1 MSNPQQPP
9 ERASTGPAGIEPREP
24 VEPTTGTPVAGQ
36 PTAPHP
42 APGPAAPGP
51 AAKDRAATDP
61 AATNPTASE
70 TATDTPT
77 ATDTRL
83 TAAGPR
89 LLPATREHSGPA
101 APHAAGSESAVVGP
115 DGGTAQT
122 GAGARADA
130 AQPSASPVGRLA
142 ATVERLRHEVLAA
155 HAEADG
161 RALIELA
168 KGILVER
175 LRCGPAQA
183 ARQLAELTEQAGA
196 TPLEFAVEVIN
207 QASRDRLSEVTSA
220 FLAVA
225 AAQDGPEGTADPGSR
240 EDRSSAVRLRAAES
254 GALAADDTQAVADSL
269 LEHAL
274 APLGAEAVAI
284 WAVGSD
290 GSLTLAGSAGFSAAE
305 ADRWRYV
312 PPGVA
317 TVARHGLAERAGQWI
332 ASLSETGL
340 PSIGQHHHPDGGR
353 VALPAGTG
361 GRIHGVL
368 EIAWPA
374 PLDPQPPQIVR
385 QIEALAEL
393 CAHTL
398 ETGARLRPDENAKP
412 RVVPDAAE
420 LMDLADGLHDP
431 ALVLVPHLDA
441 DGDLVDFRI
450 QHANS
455 RFLDPA
461 GRPRGVI
468 NGALLLEAY
477 PMAAGPTEL
486 FDRIER
492 VYATGEP
499 FRAHRMRLT
508 ALVGDVPLS
517 AVADISISRHAN
529 SVLLIWRIEDEAA
542 RLASLLQ
549 HAQRLG
555 RIGGFEEN
563 LLTGEIT
570 WNGQLFAL
578 YGRSPSS
585 LPVPLEELS
594 AHAHP
599 DDAVAIGRFLRTL
612 LHHRR
617 SASTAFRLQR
627 PDGVTRH
634 IRVVAEPVLD
644 SDGRLFVVRGA
655 YQDISAQHWTE
666 VALAATRD
674 QLAHTEQQASERNRL
689 ALQLQHA
696 IMPPTQ
702 APLEADGLQVAVRY
716 RPAETEQ
723 LVGGDWYDAVVLP
736 SRLVLLCVGDVA
748 GHGIEAATSM
758 VVLRN
763 ALRGLAVTGAG
774 PGQLLSWLNM
784 VAHHLTGAVTATAV
798 CALYDPHRHTLRWA
812 RAGHLPPV
820 LVRGTDAAPLPLVRG
835 MLLGVVSDTVYEEH
849 EVQLAVDDTL
859 LMYTDGL
866 IERRDRSVEESLAQL
881 LTAARMVP
889 PTLDQQLDR
898 LLTYSKSDTDDDTCI
913 VGIRVG

>member
-1 MSNPQQPP
+1 MSDLRQPSEPQ
-9 ERASTGPAGIEPREP
+9 S
-24 VEPTTGTPVAGQ
+24 
-36 PTAPHP
+36 
-42 APGPAAPGP
+42 APGDHP
-51 AAKDRAATDP
+51 
-61 AATNPTASE
+61 
-70 TATDTPT
+70 
-77 ATDTRL
+77 
-83 TAAGPR
+83 
-89 LLPATREHSGPA
+89 
-101 APHAAGSESAVVGP
+101 SAV
-115 DGGTAQT
+115 DGTDGDGQ
-122 GAGARADA
+122 
-130 AQPSASPVGRLA
+130 ASPVGRLA
-142 ATVERLRHEVLAA
+142 ATVERLRREVRAA
-155 HAEADG
+155 QAEADG

-175 LRCGPAQA
+175 LGCGPAQA
-183 ARQLAELTEQAGA
+183 SRQLAELTAQAGV

-220 FLAVA
+220 FLAA
-225 AAQDGPEGTADPGSR
+225 TASADPDAGH
-240 EDRSSAVRLRAAES
+240 SSAVRLRAAES

-274 APLGAEAVAI
+274 TPLGAEAVAI
-284 WAVGSD
+284 WALGSD
-290 GSLTLAGSAGFSAAE
+290 GSLALAGSAGFSSAE
-305 ADRWRYV
+305 AGRWRHV
-312 PPGVA
+312 PPGVT
-317 TVARHGLAERAGQWI
+317 TVARRGLTERAGDWI
-332 ASLSETGL
+332 RSLSETGL

-353 VALPAGTG
+353 VAVPAGTG

-368 EIAWPA
+368 EIAWPT
-374 PLDPQPPQIVR
+374 PLETPPPQIVR

-398 ETGARLRPDENAKP
+398 ETYALQHPDGVPGP
-412 RVVPDAAE
+412 RVLPDVSE

-431 ALVLVPHLDA
+431 ALVLVPHLGS
-441 DGDLVDFRI
+441 DGHLVDFRI
-450 QHANS
+450 HHVNS

-461 GRPRGVI
+461 GRPRGAV

-477 PMAAGPTEL
+477 PMAAGHSEL

-508 ALVGDVPLS
+508 ALVDDVQLA
-517 AVADISISRHAN
+517 AVADINVSRHGD
-529 SVLLIWRIEDEAA
+529 SVLLIWRIEDETA

-570 WNGQLFAL
+570 WNGQLYHL
-578 YGRSPSS
+578 YGRPVSDS
-585 LPVPLEELS
+585 PVPLEALS
-594 AHAHP
+594 SHAHP

-612 LHHRR
+612 LHQRR
-617 SASTAFRLQR
+617 PASTAFRLQR

-644 SDGRLFVVRGA
+644 SSGQLYLLRGA
-655 YQDISAQHWTE
+655 YQDISAHHWTE

-689 ALQLQHA
+689 TLQLQHA

-702 APLEADGLQVAVRY
+702 APLEVPGLDVAVRY
-716 RPAETEQ
+716 RPAETQ
-723 LVGGDWYDAVVLP
+723 HLVGGDWYDAVVLP
-736 SRLVLLCVGDVA
+736 SGLVLLCVGDVA

-798 CALYDPHRHTLRWA
+798 CGLYDPETHTLRWA

-820 LVRGTDAAPLPLVRG
+820 LVRGAEAAPLPLVTG
-835 MLLGVVSDTVYEEH
+835 LLLGAVPEAKYEEH

-866 IERRDRSVEESLAQL
+866 IERRDRSVEESLAQF
-881 LTAARMVP
+881 LTVARAVP

-898 LLTYSKSDTDDDTCI
+898 LLTHSRSDTDDDTCI
-913 VGIRVG
+913 VGIRVA

>member
-1 MSNPQQPP
+1 MH
-9 ERASTGPAGIEPREP
+9 
-24 VEPTTGTPVAGQ
+24 
-36 PTAPHP
+36 PTAPD
-42 APGPAAPGP
+42 PGSV
-51 AAKDRAATDP
+51 DP
-61 AATNPTASE
+61 AGAEVAGGAAHPTAS
-70 TATDTPT
+70 
-77 ATDTRL
+77 R
-83 TAAGPR
+83 
-89 LLPATREHSGPA
+89 
-101 APHAAGSESAVVGP
+101 
-115 DGGTAQT
+115 
-122 GAGARADA
+122 
-130 AQPSASPVGRLA
+130 VGRLA
-142 ATVERLRHEVLAA
+142 ATVERLRREVRAA
-155 HAEADG
+155 QAEADG

-207 QASRDRLSEVTSA
+207 QASRDRLSEVTTA
-220 FLAVA
+220 FLNLAVA
-225 AAQDGPEGTADPGSR
+225 PDEKEDSPSPAGPP
-240 EDRSSAVRLRAAES
+240 DRHSCAVRLRAAES

-274 APLGAEAVAI
+274 TPLGAVAVAI
-284 WAVGSD
+284 WAAGSD
-290 GSLTLAGSAGFSAAE
+290 GSLTLAGSAGFSSAE
-305 ADRWRYV
+305 AGRWRYV

-317 TVARHGLAERAGQWI
+317 TVARRGLAERAGQWI
-332 ASLSETGL
+332 GSLSETGL
-340 PSIGQHHHPDGGR
+340 PTIGQHHHPDGGR

-368 EIAWPA
+368 EIAWPT

-385 QIEALAEL
+385 QVEALAEL

-398 ETGARLRPDENAKP
+398 ETDALLRPDGDHRP
-412 RVVPDAAE
+412 RVLPDVAE

-431 ALVLVPHLDA
+431 ALVLVPHLDGN
-441 DGDLVDFRI
+441 GDLVDFRI
-450 QHANS
+450 HHVNS

-461 GRPRGVI
+461 GRPRGVV
-468 NGALLLEAY
+468 NGSLLLEAY
-477 PMAAGPTEL
+477 PMAAAESEL

-508 ALVGDVPLS
+508 ALVDDVPLA
-517 AVADISISRHAN
+517 AVADINVSRHAN
-529 SVLLIWRIEDEAA
+529 SLLLIWRIEDETA

-570 WNGQLFAL
+570 WNGQLFSL
-578 YGRSPSS
+578 YGKPPSS
-585 LPVPLEELS
+585 TPVPLEELP

-617 SASTAFRLQR
+617 PASTAFRLQR

-634 IRVVAEPVLD
+634 IRVAAEPVLD
-644 SDGRLFVVRGA
+644 AGGRLFVVRGA

-674 QLAHTEQQASERNRL
+674 QLAHTEQQATERNRL
-689 ALQLQHA
+689 TLQLQHA
-696 IMPPTQ
+696 IMPPAQ
-702 APLEADGLQVAVRY
+702 APLEAPGLQVAVRY

-784 VAHHLTGAVTATAV
+784 VAHHLTGSVTATAV
-798 CALYDPHRHTLRWA
+798 CGLYDPRHHTLRWA

-820 LVRGTDAAPLPLVRG
+820 LVRGDEAAPLPLAKG
-835 MLLGVVSDTVYEEH
+835 MLLGAVPEATYEEH
-849 EVQLAVDDTL
+849 ELQLAVDDTL

-866 IERRDRSVEESLAQL
+866 IERRDRSLEESLAHL
-881 LTAARMVP
+881 LTTARTVP

-898 LLTYSKSDTDDDTCI
+898 LLTYSRSDTDDDTCI
-913 VGIRVG
+913 VGIRVA

>member
-1 MSNPQQPP
+1 MSDLRQPP
-9 ERASTGPAGIEPREP
+9 ESPAAEPAESP
-24 VEPTTGTPVAGQ
+24 DDLGTSVAENTGTDDPGQ
-36 PTAPHP
+36 T
-42 APGPAAPGP
+42 
-51 AAKDRAATDP
+51 
-61 AATNPTASE
+61 
-70 TATDTPT
+70 
-77 ATDTRL
+77 
-83 TAAGPR
+83 
-89 LLPATREHSGPA
+89 
-101 APHAAGSESAVVGP
+101 
-115 DGGTAQT
+115 
-122 GAGARADA
+122 
-130 AQPSASPVGRLA
+130 SPVGRLA
-142 ATVERLRHEVLAA
+142 ATVDRLRREVRAA
-155 HAEADG
+155 QAEADG

-175 LRCGPAQA
+175 LGCGPAQA
-183 ARQLAELTEQAGA
+183 ARQLAELTAQAGV

-207 QASRDRLSEVTSA
+207 QASRDRVSEVTSA
-220 FLAVA
+220 FLAATA
-225 AAQDGPEGTADPGSR
+225 ARSDAATDGA
-240 EDRSSAVRLRAAES
+240 SSAVRLRTAES
-254 GALAADDTQAVADSL
+254 GVLAADDTQAVADSL

-274 APLGAEAVAI
+274 TPLGAEAVAI
-284 WAVGSD
+284 WGLGAD
-290 GSLTLAGSAGFSAAE
+290 GSLSLAGSAGFSTAE
-305 ADRWRYV
+305 AGRWRHV
-312 PPGVA
+312 PPGVT
-317 TVARHGLAERAGQWI
+317 TVARRGLTEEGGQWI
-332 ASLSETGL
+332 RSLAETGL
-340 PSIGQHHHPDGGR
+340 PSIGQHHHPEGGR
-353 VALPAGTG
+353 VAVPAGTG

-374 PLDPQPPQIVR
+374 PLDTLSPPVVR

-398 ETGARLRPDENAKP
+398 ETSALPDPAEDMGP
-412 RVVPDAAE
+412 RVLPDVAE

-431 ALVLVPHLDA
+431 ALVLTPHLDA
-441 DGDLVDFRI
+441 EGRLVDFLI
-450 QHANS
+450 QHVNG

-468 NGALLLEAY
+468 NGALLLETY
-477 PMAAGPTEL
+477 PLAAGQSEL
-486 FDRIER
+486 FERIER

-499 FRAHRMRLT
+499 YRAHRMRLT
-508 ALVGDVPLS
+508 ALVDDVHLT
-517 AVADISISRHAN
+517 AVADINISRHGG
-529 SVLLIWRIEDEAA
+529 SVLLIWRIEDETA
-542 RLASLLQ
+542 RLANLLQ

-570 WNGQLFAL
+570 WNGQLYHL
-578 YGRSPSS
+578 YGRSASS
-585 LPVPLEELS
+585 TPVPLEELP

-599 DDAVAIGRFLRTL
+599 DDAVAIGRFLRSV

-617 SASTAFRLQR
+617 PASAAFRLQR

-644 SDGRLFVVRGA
+644 SDGQLYVVRGA
-655 YQDISAQHWTE
+655 YQDISAHHWTE

-702 APLEADGLQVAVRY
+702 APLEAPGLRVAVRY
-716 RPAETEQ
+716 RPAETQ
-723 LVGGDWYDAVVLP
+723 HLVGGDWYDAVVLP
-736 SRLVLLCVGDVA
+736 SGLVLLCVGDVA

-763 ALRGLAVTGAG
+763 AMRGLAVTGAG
-774 PGQLLSWLNM
+774 PAQVLAWLNM

-798 CALYDPHRHTLRWA
+798 CALYDPDKRTLRWA

-820 LVRGTDAAPLPLVRG
+820 LVRGTEATALPLVKG
-835 MLLGVVSDTVYEEH
+835 LLLGAVPEAGYEEH

-881 LTAARMVP
+881 LTAARAVP
-889 PTLDQQLDR
+889 PSLDQQLDR
-898 LLTYSKSDTDDDTCI
+898 LLTHSRSDTDDDTCI
-913 VGIRVG
+913 VGIRVA